1 MEQIVGTQAPAK
13 ELRNLAVILGRS
25 ITLDSICPPG
35 TDQNIV
41 ADVPQAVVNPVNGR
55 AVIILPPLSIPA
67 IVQLDSEDG
76 AMSREMIQIS
86 LGNIKGGSGLKV
98 APVMENEP
106 DNFCAGLYPYV
117 FAFALESTSPL
128 NLLPPPSDSI
138 YIFKNPKFPKP
149 SWDRHTQISKLPG
162 RIKIR
167 QAGCEDSPNARRY
180 AHLIPLISGSG
191 LPPLSPCHY
200 CPNRFRTAR
209 RAFDR

>member
-76 AMSREMIQIS
+76 AMSRQVIKIG
-86 LGNIKGGSGLKV
+86 LGNIKGG
-98 APVMENEP
+98 
-106 DNFCAGLYPYV
+106 AGFL
-117 FAFALESTSPL
+117 
-128 NLLPPPSDSI
+128 
-138 YIFKNPKFPKP
+138 
-149 SWDRHTQISKLPG
+149 R
-162 RIKIR
+162 
-167 QAGCEDSPNARRY
+167 
-180 AHLIPLISGSG
+180 
-191 LPPLSPCHY
+191 PLSAKPE
-200 CPNRFRTAR
+200 
-209 RAFDR
+209 